1 MWIFEK
7 RLELFYLTWNTAITA
22 STLQNAEKP
31 TVSGVSKWDYTKQTQ
46 KDTTKVTKLAT
57 KMVAMSLTNV
67 D

>member
-7 RLELFYLTWNTAITA
+7 HLELLYLTWNTAIAA
-22 STLQNAEKP
+22 SILQNDEKP
-31 TVSGVSKWDYTKQTQ
+31 TVSGVSTWDYTKQVH
-46 KDTTKVTKLAT
+46 KDTTKVTKLAM